1 MDTTECFGL
10 FYLKEQA
17 EQMTFVRHLLEPIRY
32 QLLFR
37 TQQERHCDENTCRHH
52 AEMLLT
58 STTTPPLLGNDRNR
72 TTFCT
77 SCINPS

>member
-32 QLLFR
+32 QLLFK
-37 TQQERHCDENTCRHH
+37 TQQERHIAMKTPVG
-52 AEMLLT
+52 
-58 STTTPPLLGNDRNR
+58 TTLR
-72 TTFCT
+72 C
-77 SCINPS
+77 C